1 MKVELGLAV
10 AAGADPATGAAVALD
25 VPGARLARPR
35 GAVAVAF
42 GFGLTFRVPAN
53 GVGAITVIGG
63 SSVAAGVVV
72 CAEAEV
78 ERTASP
84 AKRTGA
90 APSAALHACRHLL
103 IRTRIRPSPPPSF
116 TAFGSPGPRPKG
128 LRSSLDLESKTKL
141 GQEYRAEARRIAD
154 LPSPRSSSRAGHR
167 PRSGLSRRR
176 RLENPGADGAEI
188 RRRRGQVH
196 RPRRR
201 VPSVAAETLGCH
213 FLGRGPSRHDEGDL
227 WRTP

>member
-10 AAGADPATGAAVALD
+10 AAGADPATGAAVAVD

-103 IRTRIRPSPPPSF
+103 VRVRIRPFPPTQLHGLWITWCPS
-116 TAFGSPGPRPKG
+116 PKG
-128 LRSSLDLESKTKL
+128 LPDSVEVCRV
-141 GQEYRAEARRIAD
+141 IAF
-154 LPSPRSSSRAGHR
+154 
-167 PRSGLSRRR
+167 LSC
-176 RLENPGADGAEI
+176 
-188 RRRRGQVH
+188 
-196 RPRRR
+196 
-201 VPSVAAETLGCH
+201 S
-213 FLGRGPSRHDEGDL
+213 
-227 WRTP
+227 